1 MKAVIYVLTILS
13 LLCST
18 LTQAALLNIVPQSV
32 EAEAWTILD
41 PQSGQ
46 VIAEHNSHVQRAPAS
61 MTKMMV
67 AYIAF
72 KEIEAGRL
80 SKNEIITAT
89 PVVNTVQWDESQMYL
104 KPTETI
110 SVDQL
115 LAGLIVMS
123 ANDAAVT
130 LAERI
135 SGSVPAFVQR
145 MNKEAQALG
154 MKDTHFSNPAGI
166 TMDDHF
172 SSAHDMALL
181 GQAVT
186 KQTPEYL
193 HYSIMPSFSYN
204 QRFHHATN
212 LALKTDP
219 SVDGLKTGFTRAAGY
234 NLTLT
239 AHRPTEDLN
248 TPDRRLIVVVMGAKS
263 AVKRAEVAQTLL
275 NLAYAYTRNEVVVKE
290 KQTIADIPVVKSTL
304 KMFKVTASEPKYA
317 TVSLYDQNY
326 AIDLAT
332 YDKVNQRIMLNTG
345 NGTLQQINPLTQTNT
360 RYDVQVKPNEMIA
373 PIAKV
378 MQLATIQVYQNNVL
392 INTLHLD
399 QDVQVEEANIFQRV
413 IMWFSNLFSS
423 NTDKLKIY
431 PLQS

>member
-1 MKAVIYVLTILS
+1 MKAAIYVLTILS

-18 LTQAALLNIVPQSV
+18 LSQAALLNIVPQSV

-41 PQSGQ
+41 PQTGQ
-46 VIAEHNSHVQRAPAS
+46 IIAEHNSHVQRAPAS

-80 SKNEIITAT
+80 SLNEVITAT

-110 SVDQL
+110 LVDQL

-154 MKDTHFSNPAGI
+154 MENTHFSNPAGI

-172 SSAHDMALL
+172 SSAYDMALL

-186 KQTPEYL
+186 KQTPKYL
-193 HYSIMPSFSYN
+193 HYSVMPSFSYN
-204 QRFHHATN
+204 QRFHRATN

-219 SVDGLKTGFTRAAGY
+219 SVDGLKTGFTKAAGY

-239 AHRPTEDLN
+239 AQRPTDDLN
-248 TPDRRLIVVVMGAKS
+248 APNRRLIVVVMGAKS
-263 AVKRAEVAQTLL
+263 AVKRAEIAENLL
-275 NLAYAYTRNEVVVKE
+275 NLAYTYTRNDIIIKKNQVL
-290 KQTIADIPVVKSTL
+290 ANIPVTNSTL
-304 KMFKVTASEPKYA
+304 EIFKLKSNQTQL
-317 TVSLYDQNY
+317 TTISLYNPIY
-326 AIDLAT
+326 SIDMHT
-332 YDKVNQRIMLNTG
+332 YDVKNQRVMLNIG
-345 NGTLQQINPLTQTNT
+345 NGEIQQIEPLTETKIHSAMKLN
-360 RYDVQVKPNEMIA
+360 VQKLIA
-373 PIAKV
+373 PISKF
-378 MQLATIQVYQNNVL
+378 MQLATIEVYQNNVL
-392 INTLHLD
+392 INTIQVK
-399 QDVQVEEANIFQRV
+399 QDVQIEEANFFQKIFL
-413 IMWFSNLFSS
+413 WFSSLFSGDS
-423 NTDKLKIY
+423 NKVKIY
-431 PLQS
+431 PI

>member
-18 LTQAALLNIVPQSV
+18 LTQAGLINIVPQSV

-80 SKNEIITAT
+80 SKDEIITAT
-89 PVVNTVQWDESQMYL
+89 PVVNMVQWDESQMYL

-172 SSAHDMALL
+172 SSAYDMALL

-193 HYSIMPSFSYN
+193 HYSVMPSFSYN
-204 QRFHHATN
+204 QRFHRATN

-239 AHRPTEDLN
+239 AHRPTGDLN
-248 TPDRRLIVVVMGAKS
+248 APERRLIVVVMGAKS

-275 NLAYAYTRNEVVVKE
+275 NLAYTYTRNEVVVKE

-304 KMFKVTASEPKYA
+304 KMFKVTANQPKLV
-317 TVSLYDQNY
+317 TTSLYNQTY
-326 AIDLAT
+326 AIDLQT
-332 YDKVNQRIMLNTG
+332 YDKVNQRVMLNTG
-345 NGTLQQINPLTQTNT
+345 NGTIQQIDPLTETNT
-360 RYDVQVKPNEMIA
+360 RAEVQVKENQIIA

-378 MQLATIQVYQNNVL
+378 MQLATVQVYQNNVL

-399 QDVQVEEANIFQRV
+399 QNVQVEEANIFQKV
-413 IMWFSNLFSS
+413 IMWFSSLFSS
-423 NTDKLKIY
+423 NASKATVY
-431 PLQS
+431 PIQL